1 MVGNIKMIRG
11 FVRPIEDDSELQK
24 RVALPIRMPWQKK
37 IELQPL
43 PMGTTKL
50 MSGGKHRR
58 MR

>member
-1 MVGNIKMIRG
+1 MVVIKMIQG
-11 FVRPIEDDSELQK
+11 FIRPVDEWEMQR
-24 RVALPIRMPWQKK
+24 RVALPIKMPWQKK

-43 PMGTTKL
+43 PMGTAKL

>member
-1 MVGNIKMIRG
+1 MIRG

-43 PMGTTKL
+43 PMGTAKL
-50 MSGGKHRR
+50 MAGGKHRR
-58 MR
+58 MK